1 MFMPF
6 EKNPDKDVLKLYA
19 YGTLAN
25 FWTSLAANDEMEE
38 GEAQT
43 LLLLQQALLD
53 EYDAILRQHLNEES
67 MRAYRAYVE
76 KFKVRISFAS
86 AKPKIHYRR

>member
-1 MFMPF
+1 MPI
-6 EKNPDKDVLKLYA
+6 EKDPEKDLLKLYA

-25 FWTSLAANDEMEE
+25 FWTSLAANEEMEE

-53 EYDAILRQHLNEES
+53 EYDSILKQHLNEES
-67 MRAYRAYVE
+67 MKAYRAYVE
-76 KFKVRISFAS
+76 RFKARISFAS
-86 AKPKIHYRR
+86 EKPKVHYRK